1 MPNIVSDWSSRLL
14 SLHHVAHLVCQFF
27 LFETST
33 LQTGPPCPSQF
44 RSASGVQI
52 NYSLKKKDETFD
64 EYYRSYTPRLRKYSS
79 GFRTPYSTTLN
90 SQLVSTY
97 CFNSIGL
104 VNFTVLVLNIMTS
117 IFFHISKH
125 KKHLKQARAFGN
137 LALTHF
143 HKQVRRETCLL
154 KTPLATLA
162 MFSHMILM

>member
-1 MPNIVSDWSSRLL
+1 MFLRFCRIMPNIVSDWSSRLL

-52 NYSLKKKDETFD
+52 NYSLKKKEETFD

-97 CFNSIGL
+97 CFNSLGL
-104 VNFTVLVLNIMTS
+104 VNWTVLVLNSMTS
-117 IFFHISKH
+117 IFFHIGKD
-125 KKHLKQARAFGN
+125 KKHLKEARAFGN
-137 LALTHF
+137 LVGVPNPLALAHF
-143 HKQVRRETCLL
+143 H
-154 KTPLATLA
+154 
-162 MFSHMILM
+162 